1 MHTDVSRAA
10 WPLMLAAAASFVH
23 AGAPAAPAAATDRY
37 VDAQMRAQQIPGA
50 VVAVFRAGRP
60 VFIKGYGVA
69 TLEHAVAVKTQTLF
83 QIGSI
88 GKQFTAVAIMML
100 VREHRLALDEPLAK
114 YLPEV
119 PASWR
124 AVTLRRM
131 LSHQSGIA
139 QLNDASHQL
148 LDLRRDYSDLELI
161 RLATSQPLD
170 FEPGTASE
178 YSDTAYVLLGIVI
191 NRVAGVFYGDFLAS
205 RVFKPLGMRGTRILS
220 DTDIIP
226 NRASG
231 YELSADGALQNQA
244 WVSASLN
251 RTADGSLYSNVLDLG
266 RWDAALYGDAVLP
279 RADLSRMW
287 TVATLSDG
295 QRPLYNYGY
304 GWEIN
309 SLRGHRVIEYDG
321 NWQGFQAAMA
331 RYPDQKLTVIVLT
344 NRALCRTQR
353 IAHTVAGIFDRRLL
367 PYGVAPHD
375 SEPGKTRA
383 FAQWLTTALAGEA
396 TEPWSRPVARELKSV
411 GPLRSVALAEAS
423 TDRGIEERV
432 YRVELAQM
440 IDYFSVR
447 YRDDGSLGDLRLYR
461 EY

>member
-1 MHTDVSRAA
+1 M
-10 WPLMLAAAASFVH
+10 
-23 AGAPAAPAAATDRY
+23 
-37 VDAQMRAQQIPGA
+37 
-50 VVAVFRAGRP
+50 
-60 VFIKGYGVA
+60 
-69 TLEHAVAVKTQTLF
+69 
-83 QIGSI
+83 
-88 GKQFTAVAIMML
+88 
-100 VREHRLALDEPLAK
+100 
-114 YLPEV
+114 
-119 PASWR
+119 
-124 AVTLRRM
+124 
-131 LSHQSGIA
+131 
-139 QLNDASHQL
+139 
-148 LDLRRDYSDLELI
+148 
-161 RLATSQPLD
+161 
-170 FEPGTASE
+170 
-178 YSDTAYVLLGIVI
+178 
-191 NRVAGVFYGDFLAS
+191 
-205 RVFKPLGMRGTRILS
+205 
-220 DTDIIP
+220 
-226 NRASG
+226 
-231 YELSADGALQNQA
+231 
-244 WVSASLN
+244 SASLN

-383 FAQWLTTALAGEA
+383 FARWLTTALAGEA

-447 YRDDGSLGDLRLYR
+447 YRDDGSLEDLRVYR